1 MATGLNQGE
10 VKELINLVRLIRE
23 LDDAHRAGALQVPT
37 EALDLLKE
45 QAAFIIRKLKK

>member
-1 MATGLNQGE
+1 MATVLNQNE

-23 LDDAHRAGALQVPT
+23 LEDANRTGVLQVAP
-37 EALDLLKE
+37 ESLDLLKE